1 MDHIQPIVTVC
12 SAVFGSLGVFGA
24 LYFVHQKSDDR
35 FQKSDERWAALK
47 TESDERWAALKT
59 ESDERF
65 QKSDDRWA
73 ALKTES
79 DNRWAKLLDAFC
91 DFKNVTVDRFNKIE
105 NKNQQL

>member
-24 LYFVHQKSDDR
+24 LYYVHQKSDER
-35 FQKSDERWAALK
+35 FQKSD
-47 TESDERWAALKT
+47 DRWAALKT

-79 DNRWAKLLDAFC
+79 DERWAKLLNAFC

-105 NKNQQL
+105 NKNQHL

>member
-24 LYFVHQKSDDR
+24 LYYVHQK
-35 FQKSDERWAALK
+35 
-47 TESDERWAALKT
+47 
-59 ESDERF
+59 SDERF

-79 DNRWAKLLDAFC
+79 DDRWTALKTESDERWAKLLESFC

>member
-24 LYFVHQKSDDR
+24 VYYVH
-35 FQKSDERWAALK
+35 
-47 TESDERWAALKT
+47 
-59 ESDERF
+59 

-79 DNRWAKLLDAFC
+79 DERWAKLLESFC
-91 DFKNVTVDRFNKIE
+91 DFKNVTVDRFQKIE
-105 NKNQQL
+105 QKNKK

>member
-24 LYFVHQKSDDR
+24 LYYVHQK
-35 FQKSDERWAALK
+35 
-47 TESDERWAALKT
+47 
-59 ESDERF
+59 SDERF

-79 DNRWAKLLDAFC
+79 DERWAKLLESFC

-105 NKNQQL
+105 NKNQ